1 MWKWRYISAIMM
13 SLIGKYFVCANKA
26 SAEMRNKMSRK
37 SYLSKV
43 VVDMPDSG
51 IKDFFDIANTM
62 EGALSLGVGEPDFP
76 TPEHVREAAVESIRR
91 AETKYTDNRGTVELR
106 KAAAEYLEKFNL
118 HYDRADEIL
127 ITMGASEGIDL
138 ALRALVDPGDEV
150 LVVEPAYVSYIPCV
164 ELCGGIPVSIPLKA
178 ENQFRLTREEL
189 EEKITERTKVLLI
202 SFPNNPTGAILE
214 QKDLE
219 AIREVVIAHDIFV
232 ITDEI
237 YAELTY
243 GKKHVSIAALPDM
256 YERCVVLNG
265 FSKAFA
271 MTGWRMGIAAG
282 PAEVIFHM
290 NKIHQF
296 TTMSA
301 GTTSQFA
308 ALEALNSPMRDEEI
322 AVMRQEYDERRKLM
336 VNGFR
341 EMGLSVVEPEGA
353 FYVFPSIRETGMDS
367 MEFCKRLLEEE
378 KVAVIPGNAFGTCG
392 EGYIRCSYAYSKEII
407 TECLGKIANFVRRH
421 LTE

>member
-1 MWKWRYISAIMM
+1 MTKTQKR
-13 SLIGKYFVCANKA
+13 GKTMDT
-26 SAEMRNKMSRK
+26 SK

-43 VVDMPDSG
+43 VKEMPDSG

-76 TPEHVREAAVESIRR
+76 TPEHVREAAIASIKRG
-91 AETKYTDNRGTVELR
+91 ETKYTDNRGTVELR
-106 KAAAEYLEKFNL
+106 AASAEYLEKFGL
-118 HYDRADEIL
+118 HYDRENEIL

-150 LVVEPAYVSYIPCV
+150 LVVEPCYVSYIPCV

-178 ENQFRLTREEL
+178 ENKFRLTKEEL
-189 EEKITERTKVLLI
+189 EEKITDKTKVLLI
-202 SFPNNPTGAILE
+202 SFPNNPTGAIME
-214 QKDLE
+214 KEDLE
-219 AIREVVIAHDIFV
+219 AIREVVTAHDIFV

-243 GKKHVSIAALPDM
+243 GKKHASIAALPDM

-301 GTTSQFA
+301 GTTSQVA
-308 ALEALNSPMRDEEI
+308 ALEALTSPVRDEEI
-322 AVMRQEYDERRKLM
+322 DVMRKEYDERRKIM
-336 VNGFR
+336 VDGFR
-341 EMGLSVVEPEGA
+341 NMGLDVTEPEGA
-353 FYVFPSIRETGMDS
+353 FYVFPSIKKTGLTS
-367 MEFCKRLLEEE
+367 MEFCNRLLQEQ
-378 KVAVIPGNAFGTCG
+378 KVAVISGDAFGSCA
-392 EGYIRCSYAYSKEII
+392 EGYIRCSYAYSKDII
-407 TECLGKIANFVRRH
+407 KKCLEKIAVFVSQFDFK
-421 LTE
+421 

>member
-1 MWKWRYISAIMM
+1 MTKTQKR
-13 SLIGKYFVCANKA
+13 GKTMDT
-26 SAEMRNKMSRK
+26 SK

-43 VVDMPDSG
+43 VKEMPDSG

-76 TPEHVREAAVESIRR
+76 TPEHVREAAIASIKRG
-91 AETKYTDNRGTVELR
+91 ETKYTDNRGTVELR
-106 KAAAEYLEKFNL
+106 EAAAEYLEKFGL
-118 HYDRADEIL
+118 HYDRENEIL

-150 LVVEPAYVSYIPCV
+150 LVVEPCYVSYIPCV

-178 ENQFRLTREEL
+178 ENKFRLTKEEL
-189 EEKITERTKVLLI
+189 EEKITDKTKVLLI
-202 SFPNNPTGAILE
+202 SFPNNPTGAIME
-214 QKDLE
+214 KEDLE
-219 AIREVVIAHDIFV
+219 AIREVVTAHDIFV

-243 GKKHVSIAALPDM
+243 GKKHASIAALPDM

-301 GTTSQFA
+301 GTTSQVA
-308 ALEALNSPMRDEEI
+308 ALEALTSPVRDEEI
-322 AVMRQEYDERRKLM
+322 DVMRKEYDERRKIM
-336 VNGFR
+336 VDGFR
-341 EMGLSVVEPEGA
+341 NMGLDVTEPEGA
-353 FYVFPSIRETGMDS
+353 FYVFPSIKKTGLTS
-367 MEFCKRLLEEE
+367 MEFCNRLLQEQ
-378 KVAVIPGNAFGTCG
+378 KVAVIPGDAFGSCA
-392 EGYIRCSYAYSKEII
+392 EGYIRCSYAYSKDII
-407 TECLGKIANFVRRH
+407 KKCLEKIAVFVSQFD
-421 LTE
+421 LK

>member
-1 MWKWRYISAIMM
+1 MTKTQKR
-13 SLIGKYFVCANKA
+13 GKTMDT
-26 SAEMRNKMSRK
+26 SK

-43 VVDMPDSG
+43 VKEMPDSG

-76 TPEHVREAAVESIRR
+76 TLEHVREAAIASIKRG
-91 AETKYTDNRGTVELR
+91 ETKYTDNRGTVELR
-106 KAAAEYLEKFNL
+106 AAAAEYLEKFGL
-118 HYDRADEIL
+118 HYDRENEIL

-150 LVVEPAYVSYIPCV
+150 LVVEPCYVSYIPCV

-178 ENQFRLTREEL
+178 ENKFRLTKEEL
-189 EEKITERTKVLLI
+189 EEKITDKTKVLLI
-202 SFPNNPTGAILE
+202 SFPNNPTGAIME
-214 QKDLE
+214 KEDLE
-219 AIREVVIAHDIFV
+219 AIREVVTGHDIFV

-243 GKKHVSIAALPDM
+243 GKKHASIAALPDM

-301 GTTSQFA
+301 GTTSQVA
-308 ALEALNSPMRDEEI
+308 ALEALTSPVRDEEI
-322 AVMRQEYDERRKLM
+322 DVMRKEYDERRKIM
-336 VNGFR
+336 VDGFR
-341 EMGLSVVEPEGA
+341 NMGLDVTEPEGA
-353 FYVFPSIRETGMDS
+353 FYVFPSIKKTGLTS
-367 MEFCKRLLEEE
+367 MEFCNRLLQEQ
-378 KVAVIPGNAFGTCG
+378 KVAVIPGDAFGSCA
-392 EGYIRCSYAYSKEII
+392 EGYIRCSYAYSKDII
-407 TECLGKIANFVRRH
+407 KKCLEKIAVFVSQFD
-421 LTE
+421 LK

>member
-1 MWKWRYISAIMM
+1 MTKTQKR
-13 SLIGKYFVCANKA
+13 GKTMDT
-26 SAEMRNKMSRK
+26 SK

-43 VVDMPDSG
+43 VKEMPDSG

-76 TPEHVREAAVESIRR
+76 TPEHVREAAIASIKRG
-91 AETKYTDNRGTVELR
+91 ETKYTDNRGTVELR
-106 KAAAEYLEKFNL
+106 AASAEYLEKFGL
-118 HYDRADEIL
+118 HYDRENEIL

-150 LVVEPAYVSYIPCV
+150 LVVEPCYVSYIPCV

-178 ENQFRLTREEL
+178 ENKFRLTKEEL
-189 EEKITERTKVLLI
+189 EEKITDKTKVLLI
-202 SFPNNPTGAILE
+202 SFPNNPTGAIME
-214 QKDLE
+214 KEDLE
-219 AIREVVIAHDIFV
+219 AIREVVTAHDIFV

-243 GKKHVSIAALPDM
+243 GKKHASIAALPDM

-301 GTTSQFA
+301 GTTSQGA
-308 ALEALNSPMRDEEI
+308 ALEALTSPVRDEEI
-322 AVMRQEYDERRKLM
+322 DVMRKEYDERRKIM
-336 VNGFR
+336 VDGFR
-341 EMGLSVVEPEGA
+341 NMGLDVTEPEGA
-353 FYVFPSIRETGMDS
+353 FYVFPSIKKTGLTS
-367 MEFCKRLLEEE
+367 MEFCNRLLQEQ
-378 KVAVIPGNAFGTCG
+378 KVAVIPGDAFGSCA
-392 EGYIRCSYAYSKEII
+392 EGYIRCSYAYSKDII
-407 TECLGKIANFVRRH
+407 KKCLEKIAVFVSQFD
-421 LTE
+421 LK

>member
-1 MWKWRYISAIMM
+1 MGQRRSYISKIV
-13 SLIGKYFVCANKA
+13 K
-26 SAEMRNKMSRK
+26 E
-37 SYLSKV
+37 
-43 VVDMPDSG
+43 MPDSG

-76 TPEHVREAAVESIRR
+76 TPEHVREAAIASIER

-106 KAAAEYLEKFNL
+106 AAAAEYLEKFDL

-138 ALRALVDPGDEV
+138 ALRTLVNPGDEV

-164 ELCGGIPVSIPLKA
+164 ELCGGVPVSIPLQAK
-178 ENQFRLTREEL
+178 NRFRLTREEL
-189 EEKITERTKVLLI
+189 EERITEKTKVLLI
-202 SFPNNPTGAILE
+202 SFPNNPTGAIME
-214 QKDLE
+214 KEDLE
-219 AIREVVIAHDIFV
+219 AVREVVLAHDIFV

-243 GKKHVSIAALPDM
+243 GKRHVSIAALPDM

-271 MTGWRMGIAAG
+271 MTGWRLGIAAG
-282 PAEVIFHM
+282 PADVIFHM

-301 GTTSQFA
+301 GTTAQYA
-308 ALEALNSPMRDEEI
+308 ALEALNSPVRDEEI
-322 AVMRQEYDERRKLM
+322 AVMRKEYDERRHIL
-336 VNGFR
+336 VEGFR
-341 EMGLSVVEPEGA
+341 KMGLSVVEPEGA
-353 FYVFPSIRETGMDS
+353 FYVFPSIQETGLTS
-367 MEFCKRLLEEE
+367 REFCERLLKEQ
-378 KVAVIPGNAFGTCG
+378 KVAVIPGDAFGACG
-392 EGYIRCSYAYSKEII
+392 EGYIRCSYAYSKERIR
-407 TECLGKIANFVRRH
+407 ECLEKIAVFVRRYYD
-421 LTE
+421 TGF

>member
-1 MWKWRYISAIMM
+1 
-13 SLIGKYFVCANKA
+13 
-26 SAEMRNKMSRK
+26 
-37 SYLSKV
+37 
-43 VVDMPDSG
+43 MPDSG

-62 EGALSLGVGEPDFP
+62 DGALSLGVGEPDFQ
-76 TPEHVREAAVESIRR
+76 TPEHVREAAVASIRR

-106 KAAAEYLEKFNL
+106 AAAAEYLEKFDL

-164 ELCGGIPVSIPLKA
+164 ELCGGIPVSIPLQAK
-178 ENQFRLTREEL
+178 NRFRLTAEEL

-202 SFPNNPTGAILE
+202 SFPNNPTGAIME
-214 QKDLE
+214 KADLE
-219 AIREVVIAHDIFV
+219 AIREVVLAHDLFV

-271 MTGWRMGIAAG
+271 MTGFRVGYACG
-282 PAEVIFHM
+282 PFEIIDAM
-290 NKIHQF
+290 MKIHQYSMLCASI
-296 TTMSA
+296 TA
-301 GTTSQFA
+301 QEA
-308 ALEALNSPMRDEEI
+308 AEEALRNGKRDME
-322 AVMRQEYDERRKLM
+322 VMRREYMNRRNVIVKGL
-336 VNGFR
+336 NK
-341 EMGLSVVEPEGA
+341 MGLSCFMPEGA
-353 FYVFPSIRETGMDS
+353 FYAFPNITSTGLS
-367 MEFCKRLLEEE
+367 STEFAKRLLMEQR
-378 KVAVIPGNAFGTCG
+378 VAVVPGCAFGKSG
-392 EGYIRCSYAYSKEII
+392 EGYVRCSYATSMEGIREALKRMEQFLKSLKK
-407 TECLGKIANFVRRH
+407 TK
-421 LTE
+421 

>member
-1 MWKWRYISAIMM
+1 MTKTQKR
-13 SLIGKYFVCANKA
+13 GKTMDT
-26 SAEMRNKMSRK
+26 SK

-43 VVDMPDSG
+43 VKEMPDSG

-76 TPEHVREAAVESIRR
+76 TPEHVREAAIASIKRG
-91 AETKYTDNRGTVELR
+91 ETKYTDNRGTVELR
-106 KAAAEYLEKFNL
+106 AAAAEYLEKFGL
-118 HYDRADEIL
+118 HYDRGNEIL

-150 LVVEPAYVSYIPCV
+150 LVVEPCYVSYIPCV

-178 ENQFRLTREEL
+178 ENKFRLTKEEL
-189 EEKITERTKVLLI
+189 EEKITDKTKVLLI
-202 SFPNNPTGAILE
+202 SFPNNPTGAIME
-214 QKDLE
+214 KEDLE
-219 AIREVVIAHDIFV
+219 AIREVVTAHDIFV

-243 GKKHVSIAALPDM
+243 GKKHASIAALPDM

-301 GTTSQFA
+301 GTTSQVA
-308 ALEALNSPMRDEEI
+308 ALEALTSPVRDEEI
-322 AVMRQEYDERRKLM
+322 DVMRKEYDERRKIM
-336 VNGFR
+336 VDGFR
-341 EMGLSVVEPEGA
+341 NMGLDVTEPEGA
-353 FYVFPSIRETGMDS
+353 FYVFPSIKKTGLTS
-367 MEFCKRLLEEE
+367 MEFCNRLLQEQ
-378 KVAVIPGNAFGTCG
+378 KVAVIPGDAFGSCA
-392 EGYIRCSYAYSKEII
+392 EGYIRCSYAYSKDII
-407 TECLGKIANFVRRH
+407 KKCLEKIAVFVSQFD
-421 LTE
+421 LK

>member
-1 MWKWRYISAIMM
+1 MTKIQKR
-13 SLIGKYFVCANKA
+13 GKTMGT
-26 SAEMRNKMSRK
+26 SK

-43 VVDMPDSG
+43 VKEMPDSG

-76 TPEHVREAAVESIRR
+76 TPEHVREAAIASIKRG
-91 AETKYTDNRGTVELR
+91 ETKYTDNRGTVELR
-106 KAAAEYLEKFNL
+106 AAAAEYLEKFGL
-118 HYDRADEIL
+118 HYDREDEIL

-150 LVVEPAYVSYIPCV
+150 LVVEPCYVSYIPCV
-164 ELCGGIPVSIPLKA
+164 ELCGGVPVSIPLKA
-178 ENQFRLTREEL
+178 ENKFRLTKEEL
-189 EEKITERTKVLLI
+189 EEKITDKTKVLLI
-202 SFPNNPTGAILE
+202 SFPNNPTGAIME
-214 QKDLE
+214 KEDLE

-243 GKKHVSIAALPDM
+243 GKKHASIVALPDM

-301 GTTSQFA
+301 GTTSQVA
-308 ALEALNSPMRDEEI
+308 ALEALTSPVRDEEI
-322 AVMRQEYDERRKLM
+322 EVMRKEYDERRKIM
-336 VNGFR
+336 VDGFQN
-341 EMGLSVVEPEGA
+341 MGLDVTEPEGA
-353 FYVFPSIRETGMDS
+353 FYVFPSVKKTGLTS
-367 MEFCKRLLEEE
+367 MEFCNRLLQEQ
-378 KVAVIPGNAFGTCG
+378 KVAVIPGDAFGNCAK
-392 EGYIRCSYAYSKEII
+392 GYIRCSYAYSKDII
-407 TECLGKIANFVRRH
+407 RQCLDKIAVFVSRFD
-421 LTE
+421 LK

>member
-1 MWKWRYISAIMM
+1 M
-13 SLIGKYFVCANKA
+13 SGK
-26 SAEMRNKMSRK
+26 K

-43 VVDMPDSG
+43 VREMPDSG
-51 IKDFFDIANTM
+51 IKDFFDIANNM
-62 EGALSLGVGEPDFP
+62 EGALSLGVGEPDFL
-76 TPEHVREAAVESIRR
+76 TPEHVREAAIESIRR

-106 KAAAEYLEKFNL
+106 RAAAEYLEKFNL
-118 HYDRADEIL
+118 HYDRENEIL

-138 ALRALVDPGDEV
+138 ALRSLVDPGDEV
-150 LVVEPAYVSYIPCV
+150 LVAEPAYVSYIPCV

-178 ENQFRLTREEL
+178 ENCFRLTREEL
-189 EEKITERTKVLLI
+189 EEKITEKTKVLLI
-202 SFPNNPTGAILE
+202 SFPNNPTGAIME
-214 QKDLE
+214 KKDLE
-219 AIREVVIAHDIFV
+219 EIREVLIAHDIFV

-237 YAELTY
+237 YGELTY
-243 GKKHVSIAALPDM
+243 GKKHVSIASLPDM

-308 ALEALNSPMRDEEI
+308 ALEALTSPLRDEEI
-322 AVMRQEYDERRKLM
+322 EVMRQEYDRRRHLM
-336 VNGFR
+336 VEGFR
-341 EMGLSVVEPEGA
+341 NMGLSVVEPEGA
-353 FYVFPSIRETGMDS
+353 FYVYPSIRETGLSS
-367 MEFCKRLLEEE
+367 MEFCSHLLQEQ
-378 KVAVIPGNAFGTCG
+378 KVAVIPGNAFGICG
-392 EGYIRCSYAYSKEII
+392 EGYIRCSYAYSQEMI
-407 TECLGKIANFVRRH
+407 TQCLERIAEFVKGF
-421 LTE
+421 

>member
-1 MWKWRYISAIMM
+1 MNR
-13 SLIGKYFVCANKA
+13 
-26 SAEMRNKMSRK
+26 RK
-37 SYLSKV
+37 SYISKIV
-43 VVDMPDSG
+43 KEMPDSG

-62 EGALSLGVGEPDFP
+62 EGAMSLGVGEPDFV
-76 TPEHVREAAVESIRR
+76 TPEHIRDAAIASIER

-106 KAAAEYLEKFNL
+106 AAAAAYLKKFGL
-118 HYDRADEIL
+118 HYDKADEVL

-138 ALRALVDPGDEV
+138 ALRTLVNPGDEV

-164 ELCGGIPVSIPLKA
+164 ELCGGVPVSIPLKA
-178 ENQFRLTREEL
+178 KNRFRLTREEL
-189 EEKITERTKVLLI
+189 EEKITDRTRVLLI

-214 QKDLE
+214 QEDIE
-219 AIREVVIAHDIFV
+219 AIREVVIEHDIFV

-301 GTTSQFA
+301 GTTSQYA
-308 ALEALNSPMRDEEI
+308 ALEALTSPLRDEEI
-322 AVMRQEYDERRKLM
+322 AVMRREYDERRHIM
-336 VNGFR
+336 VDGFR
-341 EMGLSVVEPEGA
+341 AMGLSVAEPEGA
-353 FYVFPSIRETGMDS
+353 FYVFPSIQETGLSS
-367 MEFCKRLLEEE
+367 MEFCERLLKEQ
-378 KVAVIPGNAFGTCG
+378 KVAVIPGNAFGACG
-392 EGYIRCSYAYSKEII
+392 EGYIRCSYAYSKEVIR
-407 TECLGKIANFVRRH
+407 ECLEKIAVFVSKLDRERKRGN
-421 LTE
+421 EECF

>member
-1 MWKWRYISAIMM
+1 MTKTQKR
-13 SLIGKYFVCANKA
+13 GKTMDT
-26 SAEMRNKMSRK
+26 SK

-43 VVDMPDSG
+43 VKEMPDSG

-76 TPEHVREAAVESIRR
+76 TPEHVREAAIASIKRG
-91 AETKYTDNRGTVELR
+91 ETKYTDNRGTVELR
-106 KAAAEYLEKFNL
+106 AAAAEYLEKFGL
-118 HYDRADEIL
+118 HYDRENEIL

-150 LVVEPAYVSYIPCV
+150 LVVEPCYVSYIPCV

-178 ENQFRLTREEL
+178 ENKFRLTKEEL
-189 EEKITERTKVLLI
+189 EEKITDKPKVLLI
-202 SFPNNPTGAILE
+202 SVPNNPTGAIME
-214 QKDLE
+214 KEDLE
-219 AIREVVIAHDIFV
+219 AIREVVTAHDIFV

-243 GKKHVSIAALPDM
+243 GKKHASIAALPDM

-301 GTTSQFA
+301 GTTSQVA
-308 ALEALNSPMRDEEI
+308 ALEALTSPVRDEEI
-322 AVMRQEYDERRKLM
+322 DVMRKEYDERRKIM
-336 VNGFR
+336 VDGFR
-341 EMGLSVVEPEGA
+341 NMGLDVTEPEGA
-353 FYVFPSIRETGMDS
+353 FYVFPSIKKTGLTS
-367 MEFCKRLLEEE
+367 MEFCNRLLQEQ
-378 KVAVIPGNAFGTCG
+378 KVAVIPGDAFGSCA
-392 EGYIRCSYAYSKEII
+392 EGYIRCSYAYSKDII
-407 TECLGKIANFVRRH
+407 KKCLEKIAVFVSQFD
-421 LTE
+421 LK

>member
-1 MWKWRYISAIMM
+1 MTKTQKR
-13 SLIGKYFVCANKA
+13 GKTMDT
-26 SAEMRNKMSRK
+26 SK

-43 VVDMPDSG
+43 VKEMPDSG

-76 TPEHVREAAVESIRR
+76 TPEHVREAAIASIKRG
-91 AETKYTDNRGTVELR
+91 ETKYTDNRGTVELR
-106 KAAAEYLEKFNL
+106 AAAAEYLEKLGL
-118 HYDRADEIL
+118 HYDRENEIL

-150 LVVEPAYVSYIPCV
+150 LVVEPCYVSYIPCV

-178 ENQFRLTREEL
+178 ENKFRLTKKEL
-189 EEKITERTKVLLI
+189 EEKITDKTKVLLI
-202 SFPNNPTGAILE
+202 SFPNNPTGAIME
-214 QKDLE
+214 KEDLE
-219 AIREVVIAHDIFV
+219 AIREVVTAHDIFV

-243 GKKHVSIAALPDM
+243 GKKHASIAALPDM

-301 GTTSQFA
+301 GTTSQVA
-308 ALEALNSPMRDEEI
+308 ALEALTSPVRDEEI
-322 AVMRQEYDERRKLM
+322 DVMRKEYDERRKIM
-336 VNGFR
+336 VDGFR
-341 EMGLSVVEPEGA
+341 NMGLDVTEPEGA
-353 FYVFPSIRETGMDS
+353 FYVFPSIKKTGLTS
-367 MEFCKRLLEEE
+367 MEFCNRLLQEQ
-378 KVAVIPGNAFGTCG
+378 KVAVISGDAFGSCA
-392 EGYIRCSYAYSKEII
+392 EGYIRCSYAYSKDII
-407 TECLGKIANFVRRH
+407 KKCLEKIAVFVSQFD
-421 LTE
+421 LK

>member
-1 MWKWRYISAIMM
+1 MTKTQKR
-13 SLIGKYFVCANKA
+13 GKTMDT
-26 SAEMRNKMSRK
+26 SK

-43 VVDMPDSG
+43 VKEMPDSG

-76 TPEHVREAAVESIRR
+76 TPEHVREAAIASIKRG
-91 AETKYTDNRGTVELR
+91 ETKYTDNRGTVELR
-106 KAAAEYLEKFNL
+106 AAAAEYLEKFGL
-118 HYDRADEIL
+118 HYDRENEIL

-150 LVVEPAYVSYIPCV
+150 LVVEPCYVSYIPFV
-164 ELCGGIPVSIPLKA
+164 ELFGGIPVSIPLKA
-178 ENQFRLTREEL
+178 ENKFRLTKEEL
-189 EEKITERTKVLLI
+189 EEKITDKTKVLLI
-202 SFPNNPTGAILE
+202 SFPNNPTGAIME
-214 QKDLE
+214 KEDLE
-219 AIREVVIAHDIFV
+219 AIREVVTAHDIFV

-243 GKKHVSIAALPDM
+243 GKKHASIAALPDM

-301 GTTSQFA
+301 GTTSQVA
-308 ALEALNSPMRDEEI
+308 ALEALTSPVRDEEI
-322 AVMRQEYDERRKLM
+322 DVMRKEYDERRKIM
-336 VNGFR
+336 VDGFR
-341 EMGLSVVEPEGA
+341 NMGLDVTEPEGA
-353 FYVFPSIRETGMDS
+353 FYVFPSIKKTGLTS
-367 MEFCKRLLEEE
+367 MEFCNRLLQEQ
-378 KVAVIPGNAFGTCG
+378 KVAVIPGDAFGSCA
-392 EGYIRCSYAYSKEII
+392 EGYIRCSYAYSKDII
-407 TECLGKIANFVRRH
+407 KKCLEKIAVFVSQFD
-421 LTE
+421 LK

>member
-1 MWKWRYISAIMM
+1 MSKSYISKIV
-13 SLIGKYFVCANKA
+13 K
-26 SAEMRNKMSRK
+26 E
-37 SYLSKV
+37 
-43 VVDMPDSG
+43 MPDSG

-106 KAAAEYLEKFNL
+106 AAAAEYLEKFDL

-138 ALRALVDPGDEV
+138 ALRTLVNPGDEV

-164 ELCGGIPVSIPLKA
+164 ELCGGVPVSIPLKA
-178 ENQFRLTREEL
+178 EHNFRLTKEEL
-189 EEKITERTKVLLI
+189 EEKITEKTKVLLI
-202 SFPNNPTGAILE
+202 SFPNNPTGAIME
-214 QKDLE
+214 KEDLE
-219 AIREVVIAHDIFV
+219 AIREAVIAHDIFV
-232 ITDEI
+232 ISDEI

-243 GKKHVSIAALPDM
+243 GRKHVSIAALPDM
-256 YERCVVLNG
+256 YARTVVLNG

-282 PAEVIFHM
+282 PADVIFHM

-301 GTTSQFA
+301 GTTSQYA
-308 ALEALNSPMRDEEI
+308 ALEALTSPVRDEEI
-322 AVMRQEYDERRKLM
+322 ALMRQEYDERRHMM
-336 VNGFR
+336 VEGFR
-341 EMGLSVVEPEGA
+341 EMGLKVVEPEGA
-353 FYVFPSIRETGMDS
+353 FYVFPSIKETGLTS
-367 MEFCKRLLEEE
+367 MEFCSRLLKEQ
-378 KVAVIPGNAFGTCG
+378 KVAVIPGDAFGTCG

-407 TECLGKIANFVRRH
+407 RECLEKIAMFVKQF
-421 LTE
+421 EIGE